1 MTLHHRSCIRIV
13 NAIFYARHG
22 VHEEERLLGGRFAV
36 DVELVFDSAAAA
48 ESDNI
53 ADTIDYHRAYTI
65 VSEVMTGREP
75 AALIET
81 LARRA
86 AVRLIESLEPAESVT
101 VKVRK
106 HALPLGGLCDF
117 AEAEHSIEKR

>member
-1 MTLHHRSCIRIV
+1 MTLHHRSCIRLV
-13 NAIFYARHG
+13 NAVFYARHG
-22 VHEEERLLGGRFAV
+22 VHEEERFLGGQFAV

-48 ESDNI
+48 QSDNI
-53 ADTIDYHRAYTI
+53 ADTVDYHKAYTI
-65 VSEVMTGREP
+65 VSEVMTGTEP

-86 AVRLIESLEPAESVT
+86 ATKLMESLTLAESVT

-106 HALPLGGLCDF
+106 HALPLGGVCDF